1 MKFGRK
7 HDHSGRDHGGR
18 GGIGLATAKAFL
30 AQGAK
35 VALGDLDGEL
45 VASVANEL
53 GANVLGLPLDVTDPA
68 AFATF
73 LDAAEAG
80 LGPLDVLVNNAGIMP
95 TGLFVEE
102 DPTMTDR
109 ILDINLRGVI
119 TGSRLALERF
129 TGRGQGHLVN
139 IASLAGVTG
148 FPGLAT
154 YCATKFAVVGLTEAL
169 EREVRDQGIAV
180 TCVLPGVVRTE
191 LSAGTNSP
199 KWVEALSTLDPEDVA
214 SAIVAAV
221 RTRKPKVTVPK
232 RLGATLTT
240 TSLLPRRVRIAAE
253 RLTGAGK
260 AFTEPDPRAREIY
273 HERLRRQG

>member
-1 MKFGRK
+1 MTTVVAIT
-7 HDHSGRDHGGR
+7 GGAR
-18 GGIGLATAKAFL
+18 GIGLATAKAFL

-102 DPTMTDR
+102 DPAMTDR

-199 KWVEALSTLDPEDVA
+199 KWVEALSTVDPEDVA

-221 RTRKPKVTVPK
+221 RTGKPKVTVPK

-240 TSLLPRRVRIAAE
+240 TSLLPRRARIAAE

-260 AFTEPDPRAREIY
+260 AFTEPDPRAREFY

>member
-1 MKFGRK
+1 MTTVVAIT
-7 HDHSGRDHGGR
+7 GGAR
-18 GGIGLATAKAFL
+18 GIGLATAKAFL

-199 KWVEALSTLDPEDVA
+199 KWVEALSTVDPEDVA

-221 RTRKPKVTVPK
+221 RTGKPKVTVPK

-240 TSLLPRRVRIAAE
+240 TSLLPRRARIAAE

-260 AFTEPDPRAREIY
+260 AFTEPDPRAREFY